1 MNVTPLEILDPVHSA
16 GRGNLHIA
24 GGGCKMSRL
33 TPLSHSRFDNA
44 QSSSLSFFRMTRVIL

>member
-24 GGGCKMSRL
+24 GWWLQDVPVSRRFLIPAL
-33 TPLSHSRFDNA
+33 TTPNPPHYPFSA
-44 QSSSLSFFRMTRVIL
+44 